1 MGLRRGRVLIVL
13 RFCNENI
20 ACCFHYCTLELHM
33 QEKRWND
40 YEHQKQL
47 RVFANLKY
55 SGMGSVS
62 FRTRVQMPLSLQ
74 CVRGCVSVN
83 TWEGGG
89 GRRVRWEGFER
100 QGFLIYCF

>member
-1 MGLRRGRVLIVL
+1 
-13 RFCNENI
+13 
-20 ACCFHYCTLELHM
+20 M

-74 CVRGCVSVN
+74 CACVRV
-83 TWEGGG
+83 
-89 GRRVRWEGFER
+89 
-100 QGFLIYCF
+100 